1 MERRQSDIWPV
12 EHKETR
18 QMSGSKGIHQL
29 NSSLRSSTD
38 ICHSQTYKWG
48 FSFIQLNLM
57 IILLLLWS
65 IGIFLMYV
73 CAEITLSKSGESEVI
88 GEYKAVFALANAVQA
103 QLGRGLE
110 KEEPS
115 DAYALSENQIR
126 RRITKNLNGGSM
138 SLDHLPPFTEA
149 QDVHRTSTSL
159 KVLLRKE
166 KWWLGT
172 FAVMLA
178 GVLVGVGLSRG
189 LLWAFLVPVEM
200 AFILYVG
207 RSKKSRFALGFWAF
221 WYFCMRSIVPI
232 MMIVL
237 VSVRRSYSLGFA

>member
-1 MERRQSDIWPV
+1 
-12 EHKETR
+12 
-18 QMSGSKGIHQL
+18 
-29 NSSLRSSTD
+29 
-38 ICHSQTYKWG
+38 
-48 FSFIQLNLM
+48 M

-73 CAEITLSKSGESEVI
+73 CAEITLSKSGKSEVI
-88 GEYKAVFALANAVQA
+88 GEHKAVFALANAVQA
-103 QLGRGLE
+103 QLGRGLD

-115 DAYALSENQIR
+115 YAYALSENQIR
-126 RRITKNLNGGSM
+126 RRITKDLNGGSI
-138 SLDHLPPFTEA
+138 SLEYLPPSTETQGA
-149 QDVHRTSTSL
+149 HHTATSL
-159 KVLLRKE
+159 KPLLGKE

-207 RSKKSRFALGFWAF
+207 RSGKSRFALGFWAF
-221 WYFCMRSIVPI
+221 WYFCIRSIVPI
-232 MMIVL
+232 MMLIL
-237 VSVRRSYSLGFA
+237 VSVRRSYSLGYV